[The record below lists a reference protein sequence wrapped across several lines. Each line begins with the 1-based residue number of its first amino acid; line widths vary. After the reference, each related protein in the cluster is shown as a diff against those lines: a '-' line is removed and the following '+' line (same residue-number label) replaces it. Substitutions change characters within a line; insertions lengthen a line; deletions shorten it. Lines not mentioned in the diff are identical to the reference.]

1 MTDKKDV
8 KAPEAKRQRVL
19 VARGEMDAKR
29 ALAIRLI
36 EGNGVPQ
43 NHPKAVALLEDCV
56 TLGDTDAMLML
67 AKCCAFGRGMEKD
80 AERAESLISEAA
92 EKRNREALC
101 LMKLINDWK
110 VTDEVDLSS
119 LSCSQRKKLPRQF
132 ILMFY
137 TEPIEGKLTIESVCL
152 LMNIVP
158 CQVIKLKGEVV
169 SHTIVHD

>member
-1 MTDKKDV
+1 MTDKKGM
-8 KAPEAKRQRVL
+8 KAPSAKRQRVR

-29 ALAIRLI
+29 ARAIRLM

-43 NHPKAVALLEDCV
+43 NHAKAVALLEDCV
-56 TLGDTDAMLML
+56 ALGDTESMLLL
-67 AKCCAFGRGMEKD
+67 ANCCAFGRGMEHN
-80 AERAESLISEAA
+80 AERAESLICEAA

-137 TEPIEGKLTIESVCL
+137 TEQSR
-152 LMNIVP
+152 
-158 CQVIKLKGEVV
+158 V
-169 SHTIVHD
+169 S